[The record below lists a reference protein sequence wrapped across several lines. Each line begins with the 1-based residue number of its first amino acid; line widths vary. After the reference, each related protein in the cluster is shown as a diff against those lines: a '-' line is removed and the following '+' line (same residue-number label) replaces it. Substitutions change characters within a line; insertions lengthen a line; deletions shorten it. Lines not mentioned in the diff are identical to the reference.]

1 MDFISNVNPSQLF
14 SQPSHS
20 APHIRST
27 DLQILTSADLD
38 ANRKNTGL
46 SEDQEM
52 LKCMETFG
60 YCIHKPDEE
69 SVHLIQELESSGQ
82 LSARLIKEC
91 GASSSAIEPIFQ
103 DFKIQGTGIE
113 PDARMKERRALPLS
127 RGGVPLKY
135 GKSSVKTLQK
145 DWLGGC
151 LGISDHDSVLID
163 VVQNESQRWAQPP
176 HIDYALSSTKELLNV
191 AILALADF
199 SLYIYPRSHL
209 LVRSLAQFLGDEKQF
224 EHTSNMDADKL
235 FASNM
240 GMQYPIRVNLR
251 VGELLIFD
259 GYLVHAGTEGLV
271 GEARPRLHLYLQE
284 CHPTVLAKDVEG
296 FTTTY
301 PLNRI
306 HPNIESSLFAAK
318 FARVVIS

>member
-1 MDFISNVNPSQLF
+1 
-14 SQPSHS
+14 
-20 APHIRST
+20 
-27 DLQILTSADLD
+27 
-38 ANRKNTGL
+38 
-46 SEDQEM
+46 
-52 LKCMETFG
+52 METFG

-145 DWLGGC
+145 DCLRLKKDTMRRLKSLKWPLQSKRLGGC

-251 VGELLIFD
+251 AGELLIFD

-284 CHPTVLAKDVEG
+284 CHPTVLAKDAEG

-318 FARVVIS
+318 FARVVIF